1 MFVFSL
7 WEKTHDFVKSWN
19 PVVCSSLAL
28 RLHIL
33 AKTWF
38 YFSSKNVQFVEH
50 EVFMTARD
58 GKKLTMKW
66 RSKEQQRWNIP
77 EDNLG
82 SGSKISCGI
91 FSFLHNWW
99 RVTFKL
105 RNKTKIIP
113 VHVFTSSVS
122 WSFFKLHQPPSL
134 L

>member
-1 MFVFSL
+1 MCLVYEKKIKMLSNLGIL
-7 WEKTHDFVKSWN
+7 WLWRV
-19 PVVCSSLAL
+19 LAL
-28 RLHIL
+28 PWGYIYWLKHGSI
-33 AKTWF
+33 
-38 YFSSKNVQFVEH
+38 SSKNVQFVEH

-58 GKKLTMKW
+58 GKKPTMKW

-99 RVTFKL
+99 RVTFIL
-105 RNKTKIIP
+105 RNKIKIIP